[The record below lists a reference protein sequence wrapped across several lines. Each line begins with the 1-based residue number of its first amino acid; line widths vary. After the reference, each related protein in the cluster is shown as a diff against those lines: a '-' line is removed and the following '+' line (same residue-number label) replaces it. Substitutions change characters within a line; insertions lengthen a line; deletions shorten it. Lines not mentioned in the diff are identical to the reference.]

1 MTNTLS
7 QRIRANPVLAK
18 GFTMIELV
26 VVIGIIGVLVLI
38 LTPTIAGNKTSST
51 ATLIPRMADAAMN
64 NWQAFANEAG
74 VTTAVASNPAFSG
87 VTNGSAERII
97 FAGGEDNVATSYKTA
112 YTRSGIKP
120 LSSMVSEG
128 STAGQWVMS
137 GTTDMRVTVTG
148 GGTTPL
154 TLEIANVPEE
164 VILLMAQKIRPDTA
178 SLTKSGADIK
188 VGNLTYN
195 VASSGTSGTVKFVK

>member
-7 QRIRANPVLAK
+7 QRMRANPVLAK

-74 VTTAVASNPAFSG
+74 ITTAVASNPAIVSG
-87 VTNGSAERII
+87 GSVEKII
-97 FAGGEDNVATSYKTA
+97 FEGGVDSVEDTYDTA

-120 LSSMVSEG
+120 LSSMVSED
-128 STAGQWVMS
+128 SSGQWVMS
-137 GTTDMRVTVTG
+137 GTTNMQVTITG
-148 GGTTPL
+148 GGTVPL
-154 TLEIANVPEE
+154 ELEIANVPEE
-164 VILLMAQKIRPDTA
+164 VILLMAQKIRPGTTL
-178 SLTKSGADIK
+178 LTKGGADIK

-195 VASSGTSGTVKFVK
+195 VASGGTSGTVKFVK

>member
-7 QRIRANPVLAK
+7 QRMRANPVLAK

-120 LSSMVSEG
+120 LSSMVSEDG
-128 STAGQWVMS
+128 SGQWVMS
-137 GTTDMRVTVTG
+137 GTTNMQVTITG
-148 GGTTPL
+148 GGTVPL
-154 TLEIANVPEE
+154 ELEIANVPEE
-164 VILLMAQKIRPDTA
+164 VILLMAQKIRPGTTL
-178 SLTKSGADIK
+178 LTKDGADIK

-195 VASSGTSGTVKFVK
+195 VASGGTSGTVKFVK